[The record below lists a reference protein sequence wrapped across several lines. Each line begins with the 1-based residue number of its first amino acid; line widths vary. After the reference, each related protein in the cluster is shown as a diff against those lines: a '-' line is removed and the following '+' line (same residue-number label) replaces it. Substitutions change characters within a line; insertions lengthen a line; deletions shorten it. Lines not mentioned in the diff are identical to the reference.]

1 MIRRIRSTD
10 HPALLE
16 LQRLAYQ
23 VEECLLETSDFPPLS
38 ETIDDIEA
46 EQPNGFVY
54 LLHNNIVGAIT
65 YADRTIT
72 RLVVNPAYFRQGIAQ
87 SLLHHLLQHDHVKHV
102 MTGARNLPALA
113 LYTRFD
119 FIEVRRDFRHDI
131 ELVFLTR
138 NLTK

>member
-1 MIRRIRSTD
+1 MIRQLRSTD
-10 HPALLE
+10 HAALLE
-16 LQRLAYQ
+16 LQRLAYR
-23 VEECLLETSDFPPLS
+23 VEARLLETVHFPPLS

-54 LLHNNIVGAIT
+54 LLHSNVVGAIT

-119 FIEVRRDFRHDI
+119 FIEVRREWRHDI

-138 NLTK
+138 L